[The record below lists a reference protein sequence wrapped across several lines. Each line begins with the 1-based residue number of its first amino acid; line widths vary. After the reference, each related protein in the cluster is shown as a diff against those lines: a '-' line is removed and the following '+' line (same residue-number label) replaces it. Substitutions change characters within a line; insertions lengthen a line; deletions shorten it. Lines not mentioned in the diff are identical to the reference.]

1 MKKNLKRVRINL
13 ENCFYAR
20 KFKETYIMRKFFGE
34 FKKFIMRG
42 NVMDLAVGVIIGSA
56 FTAIVTALSN
66 NILRPVIN
74 WFIALI
80 CGEDSLSNI
89 YTFLKRVVDE
99 NGVVDLSQSIYIDW
113 GAFINAIINFIIIAF
128 VLFVIVKVINRIND
142 GVTELVK
149 NGEMLSKKEVKAL
162 RKQGKT
168 IKEIKQMQ
176 AEQEAAAKKAEEE
189 RKAEEAKNAPPTTEQ
204 LLTEILSEIKNKK
217 GE

>member
-1 MKKNLKRVRINL
+1 
-13 ENCFYAR
+13 
-20 KFKETYIMRKFFGE
+20 MRKFFGE

-99 NGVVDLSQSIYIDW
+99 NGVVDLAQSIYIDW

-204 LLTEILSEIKNKK
+204 LLTEILAEIKNKK

>member
-1 MKKNLKRVRINL
+1 
-13 ENCFYAR
+13 
-20 KFKETYIMRKFFGE
+20 
-34 FKKFIMRG
+34 MRG

-99 NGVVDLSQSIYIDW
+99 NGVVDLAQSIYIDW

>member
-1 MKKNLKRVRINL
+1 MKK
-13 ENCFYAR
+13 
-20 KFKETYIMRKFFGE
+20 FFEE

-74 WFIALI
+74 WLIALI

-89 YTFLKRVVDE
+89 YTFLKGVVDE
-99 NGVVDLSQSIYIDW
+99 NGVVDLAQSIYIDW

-128 VLFVIVKVINRIND
+128 VLFTIVKIINHINE

-204 LLTEILSEIKNKK
+204 LLTEILAEIKNKK

>member
-1 MKKNLKRVRINL
+1 MKKNSKRVRINL

-204 LLTEILSEIKNKK
+204 LLTEILAEIKNKK

>member
-1 MKKNLKRVRINL
+1 
-13 ENCFYAR
+13 
-20 KFKETYIMRKFFGE
+20 
-34 FKKFIMRG
+34 MRG

-99 NGVVDLSQSIYIDW
+99 NGVVDLAQSIYIDW
-113 GAFINAIINFIIIAF
+113 GAFINAIINFVIIAF

-204 LLTEILSEIKNKK
+204 LLTEILAEIKNKK

>member
-1 MKKNLKRVRINL
+1 MKKNSKRVRINL

-176 AEQEAAAKKAEEE
+176 AEQVAAAKKAEEE

-204 LLTEILSEIKNKK
+204 LLTEILAEIKNKK

>member
-1 MKKNLKRVRINL
+1 MKK
-13 ENCFYAR
+13 
-20 KFKETYIMRKFFGE
+20 FFEE

-74 WFIALI
+74 WLIALI

-99 NGVVDLSQSIYIDW
+99 NGVVDLTQSIYIDW
-113 GAFINAIINFIIIAF
+113 GAFINAIINFLIIAF
-128 VLFVIVKVINRIND
+128 VLFTIVKIINHIND

-204 LLTEILSEIKNKK
+204 LLTEILAEIKNKK

>member
-1 MKKNLKRVRINL
+1 MKK
-13 ENCFYAR
+13 
-20 KFKETYIMRKFFGE
+20 FFEE

-74 WFIALI
+74 WIIALI

-99 NGVVDLSQSIYIDW
+99 NGVVDLAQSIYIDW
-113 GAFINAIINFIIIAF
+113 GAFINAIINFIIIAL
-128 VLFVIVKVINRIND
+128 VLFTIVKIFNRIND
-142 GVTELVK
+142 SVTELVK
-149 NGEMLSKKEVKAL
+149 NGEMLSKKEVKVL
-162 RKQGKT
+162 RKQGKSV
-168 IKEIKQMQ
+168 KEIKQMQ

-204 LLTEILSEIKNKK
+204 LLAEILAELKNKK

>member
-13 ENCFYAR
+13 RNCFYAR

-204 LLTEILSEIKNKK
+204 LLTEILAEIKNKK

>member
-1 MKKNLKRVRINL
+1 MKKNSKRVRINL
-13 ENCFYAR
+13 RNCFYAR
-20 KFKETYIMRKFFGE
+20 RFKETYIMRKFFGE

-149 NGEMLSKKEVKAL
+149 NGEMLSKKEVKTL

-204 LLTEILSEIKNKK
+204 LLTEILAEIKNKK

>member
-1 MKKNLKRVRINL
+1 
-13 ENCFYAR
+13 
-20 KFKETYIMRKFFGE
+20 
-34 FKKFIMRG
+34 MRG

-204 LLTEILSEIKNKK
+204 LLTEILAEIKNKK

>member
-1 MKKNLKRVRINL
+1 MKK
-13 ENCFYAR
+13 
-20 KFKETYIMRKFFGE
+20 FFEE

-74 WFIALI
+74 WLIALI

-99 NGVVDLSQSIYIDW
+99 NGVVDLAQSIYIDW

-128 VLFVIVKVINRIND
+128 VLFTIVKIINHINE

-176 AEQEAAAKKAEEE
+176 AEQEAVAKKAEEE

-204 LLTEILSEIKNKK
+204 LLTEILAEIKNKK

>member
-1 MKKNLKRVRINL
+1 MKK
-13 ENCFYAR
+13 
-20 KFKETYIMRKFFGE
+20 FFEE

-74 WFIALI
+74 WLIALI

-99 NGVVDLSQSIYIDW
+99 NGVVDLTQSIYIDW

-128 VLFVIVKVINRIND
+128 VLFTIVKIINHINE

-149 NGEMLSKKEVKAL
+149 NGEMLSKKEVKVL

-204 LLTEILSEIKNKK
+204 LLTEILAEIKNKK

>member
-1 MKKNLKRVRINL
+1 
-13 ENCFYAR
+13 
-20 KFKETYIMRKFFGE
+20 MRKFFGE

-113 GAFINAIINFIIIAF
+113 GAFINAVINFIIIAF

-204 LLTEILSEIKNKK
+204 LLTEILAEIKNKK

>member
-1 MKKNLKRVRINL
+1 
-13 ENCFYAR
+13 
-20 KFKETYIMRKFFGE
+20 
-34 FKKFIMRG
+34 MRG

>member
-1 MKKNLKRVRINL
+1 
-13 ENCFYAR
+13 
-20 KFKETYIMRKFFGE
+20 MRKFFGE

-99 NGVVDLSQSIYIDW
+99 NGVVDLAQSIYIDW

>member
-1 MKKNLKRVRINL
+1 MKKNLKHVRINL
-13 ENCFYAR
+13 KNCFYAR

-149 NGEMLSKKEVKAL
+149 NGEMLSKKEVKTL

-204 LLTEILSEIKNKK
+204 LLTEILAEIKNKK

>member
-1 MKKNLKRVRINL
+1 MKK
-13 ENCFYAR
+13 
-20 KFKETYIMRKFFGE
+20 FFEE

-74 WFIALI
+74 WLIALI

-99 NGVVDLSQSIYIDW
+99 NGVVDLTQSIYIDW

-128 VLFVIVKVINRIND
+128 VLFTIVKIINHINE

-149 NGEMLSKKEVKAL
+149 NGAMLSKKEVKAL

-189 RKAEEAKNAPPTTEQ
+189 RKVEEAKNAPPTTEQ
-204 LLTEILSEIKNKK
+204 LLTEILAEIKNKK

>member
-1 MKKNLKRVRINL
+1 
-13 ENCFYAR
+13 
-20 KFKETYIMRKFFGE
+20 MRKFFGE

>member
-13 ENCFYAR
+13 EDCFYAR

>member
-1 MKKNLKRVRINL
+1 M
-13 ENCFYAR
+13 
-20 KFKETYIMRKFFGE
+20 
-34 FKKFIMRG
+34 
-42 NVMDLAVGVIIGSA
+42 
-56 FTAIVTALSN
+56 
-66 NILRPVIN
+66 
-74 WFIALI
+74 
-80 CGEDSLSNI
+80 
-89 YTFLKRVVDE
+89 
-99 NGVVDLSQSIYIDW
+99 
-113 GAFINAIINFIIIAF
+113 
-128 VLFVIVKVINRIND
+128 LFVIVKVINRIND

>member
-1 MKKNLKRVRINL
+1 MKK
-13 ENCFYAR
+13 
-20 KFKETYIMRKFFGE
+20 FFEE

-74 WFIALI
+74 WLIALI

-99 NGVVDLSQSIYIDW
+99 NGVVDLAQSIYIDW

-128 VLFVIVKVINRIND
+128 VLFTIVKIVNRIND

-168 IKEIKQMQ
+168 VKEIKQMQ

-204 LLTEILSEIKNKK
+204 LLTEILAEIKKQK